1 MVSILRRMLNVKDR
15 KARRASSPATTSN
28 ICASHT
34 TLGSKSTTETGPR
47 TGPPRRAMSQPILM
61 QANLTG
67 NAKLEAV
74 TSLMN
79 KLGED
84 LKSVSLLPQQRD
96 AALEELKIYGR
107 DPRDAGPIFTPE
119 GIEILTKHAFNSP
132 SSSTSRA
139 ALRVLANAMLLNP
152 QTRQMF
158 VDLGYEDK
166 ACKKLKSDSFDDEFL
181 ASRVIFLT
189 TYETN
194 IDLLGLIQKH
204 GLAETVVEQLGKHA
218 KLLAKG
224 QNKSPVDPME
234 DMALNEILRLLFNV
248 SHFCS
253 SEASAFT
260 ASIPHIIALLWKQDI
275 SPKKPLD
282 PPFNSLVNALLNL
295 KLEDED
301 TQSSI
306 YPKNEPK
313 KVSERLIELLDL
325 SLKAYTDNEL
335 EQLTTPLV
343 GVLRRVHDGAPE
355 EVKKYIRTTLLPTE
369 EDRKEVLGR
378 GTSLTSRLLRNSTNP
393 MTPQLRD
400 AISHLL
406 FDMSDKDASKFVENV
421 GYGFASGFL
430 FQNNIPIPANASEAF
445 SSGDGQRHVNPITGQ
460 FIDKEKDVDVPEMTE
475 EEKER
480 EAERL
485 FVLFE
490 RQVCSPMH
498 TVHHTNAQQIEKN
511 RHRGYSE
518 PSGASCEIRAF

>member
-1 MVSILRRMLNVKDR
+1 MVSILRRMLNAKDR
-15 KARRASSPATTSN
+15 KARRASSPANYSQLQ
-28 ICASHT
+28 IHYRDR
-34 TLGSKSTTETGPR
+34 PQD
-47 TGPPRRAMSQPILM
+47 GPPRRAMSQPILM

-67 NAKLEAV
+67 NAKLETV

-84 LKSVSLLPQQRD
+84 LRSVSLLPQQRD

-107 DPRDAGPIFTPE
+107 DPRDAGPIFTSE

-194 IDLLGLIQKH
+194 IDLLALIQKH

-253 SEASAFT
+253 TEASAFT
-260 ASIPHIIALLWKQDI
+260 ASIPHIITLLWKQDI
-275 SPKKPLD
+275 SEKKPLD

-301 TQSSI
+301 IQSSI

-480 EAERL
+480 EAEKL

-490 RQVCSPMH
+490 RLRRTGIVDIQNPVEQAVRSGRFD
-498 TVHHTNAQQIEKN
+498 ELGEN
-511 RHRGYSE
+511 RVE
-518 PSGASCEIRAF
+518 ELD